1 MSTSWW
7 FTPMP
12 RARVAWLRTWLYA
25 FIWLDVLVM
34 RPWVRDHGDV
44 PARFY
49 KPLAAA
55 DLLHLPTPTHLL
67 TTVVMYGLLAAS
79 LVAAT
84 GVLPRLL
91 GATVFALYFEWMVIA
106 FSYGK
111 VDHDRFGFLVAL
123 AVLPTVGIALH
134 HDRRL
139 DERAGWAIRCIQ
151 VGVVC
156 TYFLSVVAKAR
167 YGHGIFTWMDSTT
180 LVRAVVRRGTF
191 LADPLL
197 AHPWTLHVTQYL
209 IVAMELASP
218 LLLVRGKVGRSVLLL
233 YVSFH
238 VVTFACLTIAFWPH
252 LACLVVFLPLEQV
265 PDRWDRLRARF
276 GTRELTP
283 TG

>member
-12 RARVAWLRTWLYA
+12 RARVAWLRTWLYG

-49 KPLAAA
+49 KPLAVA

-67 TTVVMYGLLAAS
+67 TTVVMYSLLAAS

-84 GVLPRLL
+84 GLLPRLL

-123 AVLPTVGIALH
+123 AVLPTVGLAFH
-134 HDRRL
+134 HDRTP

-151 VGVVC
+151 VAVVC

-167 YGHGIFTWMDSTT
+167 YGHGIFTWMNSTT
-180 LVRAVVRRGTF
+180 LVRAVVRRVVAVASSRGQPLPRPHCPGVQTNGKKKAGNAANTSGTF
-191 LADPLL
+191 DEAKGL
-197 AHPWTLHVTQYL
+197 
-209 IVAMELASP
+209 S
-218 LLLVRGKVGRSVLLL
+218 G
-233 YVSFH
+233 
-238 VVTFACLTIAFWPH
+238 
-252 LACLVVFLPLEQV
+252 
-265 PDRWDRLRARF
+265 
-276 GTRELTP
+276 
-283 TG
+283 